1 MDNFNNTSIRFC
13 VCDGFIGESLKGSG
27 HQLIGLDKI
36 SLFYEPDCLNL
47 IPLGLSVTFQH
58 PVNN

>member
-1 MDNFNNTSIRFC
+1 MDNSYNTFIRFC
-13 VCDGFIGESLKGSG
+13 IGDGFIGESLKGSG
-27 HQLIGLDKI
+27 YQSKGLNKI
-36 SLFYEPDCLNL
+36 SLFYEPDYLNF